1 MTQQM
6 SSKTL
11 LSQFGQQPT
20 RRVSFLDEFMRVG
33 DRMYGKLNPGADR
46 LSTFGRTGA
55 GRVTPL
61 DSIEYFGKISANKGA
76 NIDAEKFKETI
87 RKAEGLKLEPYK
99 DKDKYSIGYGHLLV
113 DGPTGN
119 ISVDRIDKKDAEA
132 LLEKDVQV
140 RLKEVNRLLP
150 DFKNF
155 PEDAQQAI
163 FSEYYRGSIG
173 QSPVTR
179 KLINEGKYAEDA
191 KEFLNNKEYIDAD
204 INKMGG
210 IKKRMEAVSNALMKM
225 SEKQF
230 LNDIVFP
237 KRKPQMNE
245 GGSVKKQMAEALN
258 KDAPEGERL
267 AYINPQE
274 EKMLRDAGGSGELT
288 EAGIPSYRGHHGG
301 GGGGG
306 SSSSGSNNGNG
317 NKGDNKGGLRG
328 LRDSGMVSTS
338 TGYGPAGAGGMAQG
352 PSGNQGNQQGNQ
364 PDTTEDTT
372 TVETFTPTYEKEDDD
387 DTSLVKE
394 LKEKYTFDL
403 FGQPYVGYKS
413 RESGFN
419 IGVTGSVDSVGV
431 GVGISFK
438 KGGLLDRS
446 SKK

>member
-33 DRMYGKLNPGADR
+33 DRMYGKLNPGTDR

-179 KLINEGKYAEDA
+179 KLINEGKYAEAA

-204 INKMGG
+204 KNKMGG

-237 KRKPQMNE
+237 KRKPFSM
-245 GGSVKKQMAEALN
+245 GGAAPGRGTSVGRGGL
-258 KDAPEGERL
+258 
-267 AYINPQE
+267 
-274 EKMLRDAGGSGELT
+274 GSG
-288 EAGIPSYRGHHGG
+288 
-301 GGGGG
+301 
-306 SSSSGSNNGNG
+306 G
-317 NKGDNKGGLRG
+317 NKGNKGVKSM
-328 LRDSGMVSTS
+328 RDSGMVSTS

-403 FGQPYVGYKS
+403 FGETYVGYKS
-413 RESGFN
+413 PESGFN
-419 IGVTGSVDSVGV
+419 VGVTGGLNSVGV

>member
-179 KLINEGKYAEDA
+179 KLINQGKYAEAA

-204 INKMGG
+204 KNKMGG

-237 KRKPQMNE
+237 KRKPFSM
-245 GGSVKKQMAEALN
+245 GGAAPGRGTSVGRGGL
-258 KDAPEGERL
+258 
-267 AYINPQE
+267 
-274 EKMLRDAGGSGELT
+274 GSG
-288 EAGIPSYRGHHGG
+288 
-301 GGGGG
+301 
-306 SSSSGSNNGNG
+306 GNKG
-317 NKGDNKGGLRG
+317 NKGDRRG
-328 LRDSGMVSTS
+328 VKSMRDSGMVSTS
-338 TGYGPAGAGGMAQG
+338 TGYGPAGAGGQALG
-352 PSGNQGNQQGNQ
+352 PSGNQGGNQGNQ

-372 TVETFTPTYEKEDDD
+372 TTFNSPSFDFSPTYDYTPPKKDSLLDDVV
-387 DTSLVKE
+387 DTYRDLTTFNTPLGE
-394 LKEKYTFDL
+394 LSITPGL
-403 FGQPYVGYKS
+403 KS
-413 RESGFN
+413 FEAKL
-419 IGVTGSVDSVGV
+419 
-431 GVGISFK
+431 SFK

-446 SKK
+446 RKK

>member
-87 RKAEGLKLEPYK
+87 RKAEGLRLEPYK

-179 KLINEGKYAEDA
+179 KLINQGKYAEAA

-204 INKMGG
+204 KNKMGG

-237 KRKPQMNE
+237 KRKPFSM
-245 GGSVKKQMAEALN
+245 GGAAPGRGTSVGRGGL
-258 KDAPEGERL
+258 
-267 AYINPQE
+267 
-274 EKMLRDAGGSGELT
+274 GSG
-288 EAGIPSYRGHHGG
+288 
-301 GGGGG
+301 
-306 SSSSGSNNGNG
+306 GNKG
-317 NKGDNKGGLRG
+317 NKGDRRG
-328 LRDSGMVSTS
+328 VKSMRDSGMVSTS

-352 PSGNQGNQQGNQ
+352 PSGNQGGNQGNQ

-372 TVETFTPTYEKEDDD
+372 TTFNSPSFSPTYNYTPPKKDRSILNDVV
-387 DTSLVKE
+387 DTYRDLT
-394 LKEKYTFDL
+394 TFNTPL
-403 FGQPYVGYKS
+403 
-413 RESGFN
+413 
-419 IGVTGSVDSVGV
+419 GVLSIEPKGLTSIEATLSFSTGNL
-431 GVGISFK
+431 K

-446 SKK
+446 RKK

>member
-179 KLINEGKYAEDA
+179 KLINEGKYAEAA

-204 INKMGG
+204 KNKMGG

-237 KRKPQMNE
+237 KRKPFSM
-245 GGSVKKQMAEALN
+245 GGAAPGRGTSVGRGGL
-258 KDAPEGERL
+258 
-267 AYINPQE
+267 
-274 EKMLRDAGGSGELT
+274 GSG
-288 EAGIPSYRGHHGG
+288 
-301 GGGGG
+301 
-306 SSSSGSNNGNG
+306 GNKG
-317 NKGDNKGGLRG
+317 NKGDRRG
-328 LRDSGMVSTS
+328 VKSMRDSGMVSTS

-403 FGQPYVGYKS
+403 FGETYVGYKS
-413 RESGFN
+413 PKSGFN
-419 IGVTGSVDSVGV
+419 VGVTGGLNSVGV

>member
-179 KLINEGKYAEDA
+179 KLINQGKYAEAA

-204 INKMGG
+204 KNKMGG

-301 GGGGG
+301 GGGG

-338 TGYGPAGAGGMAQG
+338 TGYGPAGAGGQALG
-352 PSGNQGNQQGNQ
+352 PSGNQGGNQGNQ

-372 TVETFTPTYEKEDDD
+372 TTFNSPSFDFSPTYDYTPPKEDSLLNDFV
-387 DTSLVKE
+387 DTYRDLTTFNTPLGE
-394 LKEKYTFDL
+394 LSITPGL
-403 FGQPYVGYKS
+403 KS
-413 RESGFN
+413 FEAKL
-419 IGVTGSVDSVGV
+419 
-431 GVGISFK
+431 SFK

-446 SKK
+446 RKK

>member
-179 KLINEGKYAEDA
+179 KLINEGKYAEAA

-204 INKMGG
+204 KNKMGG
-210 IKKRMEAVSNALMKM
+210 IKKRMEAVSNSLMKM

-237 KRKPQMNE
+237 KRKPFSM
-245 GGSVKKQMAEALN
+245 GGAAPGRGTSVGRGGL
-258 KDAPEGERL
+258 
-267 AYINPQE
+267 
-274 EKMLRDAGGSGELT
+274 GSG
-288 EAGIPSYRGHHGG
+288 
-301 GGGGG
+301 
-306 SSSSGSNNGNG
+306 GNKG
-317 NKGDNKGGLRG
+317 NKGDRRG
-328 LRDSGMVSTS
+328 VKSMRDSGMVSTS

-403 FGQPYVGYKS
+403 FGETYVGYKS
-413 RESGFN
+413 PESGFN
-419 IGVTGSVDSVGV
+419 VGVTGGLNSVGV

>member
-179 KLINEGKYAEDA
+179 KLINQGKYAEAA

-204 INKMGG
+204 KNKMGG
-210 IKKRMEAVSNALMKM
+210 IKKRMEAVSNSLMKM

-237 KRKPQMNE
+237 KRKPFSM
-245 GGSVKKQMAEALN
+245 GGAAPGRGTSVGRGGL
-258 KDAPEGERL
+258 
-267 AYINPQE
+267 
-274 EKMLRDAGGSGELT
+274 GSG
-288 EAGIPSYRGHHGG
+288 
-301 GGGGG
+301 
-306 SSSSGSNNGNG
+306 GNKG
-317 NKGDNKGGLRG
+317 NKGDRRG
-328 LRDSGMVSTS
+328 VKSMRDSGMVSTS

-372 TVETFTPTYEKEDDD
+372 TVETFTPTYEKKDDD

>member
-1 MTQQM
+1 MTHQM

-179 KLINEGKYAEDA
+179 KLINQGQYAEAA

-204 INKMGG
+204 KNKMGG

-237 KRKPQMNE
+237 KRKPFSM
-245 GGSVKKQMAEALN
+245 GGAAPGRGTSVGRGGL
-258 KDAPEGERL
+258 
-267 AYINPQE
+267 
-274 EKMLRDAGGSGELT
+274 GSG
-288 EAGIPSYRGHHGG
+288 
-301 GGGGG
+301 
-306 SSSSGSNNGNG
+306 GNKG
-317 NKGDNKGGLRG
+317 NKGDRRG
-328 LRDSGMVSTS
+328 VKSMRDSGMVSTS

>member
-33 DRMYGKLNPGADR
+33 DRMYGKLNPGAER

-87 RKAEGLKLEPYK
+87 RKAEGLRLEPYK

-179 KLINEGKYAEDA
+179 KLINQGKYAEAA

-204 INKMGG
+204 KNKMGG

-237 KRKPQMNE
+237 KRKPFSM
-245 GGSVKKQMAEALN
+245 GGAAPGRGTSVGRGGL
-258 KDAPEGERL
+258 
-267 AYINPQE
+267 
-274 EKMLRDAGGSGELT
+274 GSG
-288 EAGIPSYRGHHGG
+288 
-301 GGGGG
+301 
-306 SSSSGSNNGNG
+306 GNKG
-317 NKGDNKGGLRG
+317 NKGDRKGVKSM
-328 LRDSGMVSTS
+328 RDSGMVSTS

-352 PSGNQGNQQGNQ
+352 PSGNQGNQQGNRQGNQ
-364 PDTTEDTT
+364 PDTTEDTM
-372 TVETFTPTYEKEDDD
+372 TVETFTPTYEKKDDD

-403 FGQPYVGYKS
+403 FGETYVGYKS
-413 RESGFN
+413 PESGFN
-419 IGVTGSVDSVGV
+419 VGVTGGLESVGV

>member
-179 KLINEGKYAEDA
+179 KLINQGKYAEAA

-204 INKMGG
+204 KNKMGG

-237 KRKPQMNE
+237 KRKPFSM
-245 GGSVKKQMAEALN
+245 GGAAPGRGTSVGRGGL
-258 KDAPEGERL
+258 
-267 AYINPQE
+267 
-274 EKMLRDAGGSGELT
+274 GSG
-288 EAGIPSYRGHHGG
+288 
-301 GGGGG
+301 
-306 SSSSGSNNGNG
+306 GNKG
-317 NKGDNKGGLRG
+317 NKGDRRG
-328 LRDSGMVSTS
+328 VKSMRDSGMVSTS

-403 FGQPYVGYKS
+403 FGETYVGYKS
-413 RESGFN
+413 PKSGFN
-419 IGVTGSVDSVGV
+419 VGVTGGLNSVGV

>member
-33 DRMYGKLNPGADR
+33 DRMYGKLNPGAER

-87 RKAEGLKLEPYK
+87 RKAEGLRLEPYK

-179 KLINEGKYAEDA
+179 KLINQGKYAEAA

-204 INKMGG
+204 KNKMGG

-237 KRKPQMNE
+237 KRKPFSM
-245 GGSVKKQMAEALN
+245 GGAAPGRGTSVGRGGL
-258 KDAPEGERL
+258 
-267 AYINPQE
+267 
-274 EKMLRDAGGSGELT
+274 GSG
-288 EAGIPSYRGHHGG
+288 
-301 GGGGG
+301 
-306 SSSSGSNNGNG
+306 GNKG
-317 NKGDNKGGLRG
+317 NKGDRRG
-328 LRDSGMVSTS
+328 VKSMRDSGMVSTS

-364 PDTTEDTT
+364 PDTTEDTK

-403 FGQPYVGYKS
+403 FGETYVGYKS
-413 RESGFN
+413 PESGFN
-419 IGVTGSVDSVGV
+419 VGVTGGLNSVGV

>member
-33 DRMYGKLNPGADR
+33 NRMYGKLNPGAER

-87 RKAEGLKLEPYK
+87 RKAEGLRLEPYK

-179 KLINEGKYAEDA
+179 KLINQGKYAEAA

-204 INKMGG
+204 KNKMGG

-237 KRKPQMNE
+237 KRKPFSM
-245 GGSVKKQMAEALN
+245 GGAAPGRGTSVGRGGL
-258 KDAPEGERL
+258 
-267 AYINPQE
+267 
-274 EKMLRDAGGSGELT
+274 GSG
-288 EAGIPSYRGHHGG
+288 
-301 GGGGG
+301 
-306 SSSSGSNNGNG
+306 GNKG
-317 NKGDNKGGLRG
+317 NKGDRKGVKSM
-328 LRDSGMVSTS
+328 RDSGMVSTS

-403 FGQPYVGYKS
+403 FGETYVGYKS
-413 RESGFN
+413 PESGFN
-419 IGVTGSVDSVGV
+419 VGVTGGLDSVGV

>member
-87 RKAEGLKLEPYK
+87 RKAEGLRLEPYK

-179 KLINEGKYAEDA
+179 KLINQGKYAEAA

-204 INKMGG
+204 KNKMGG

-237 KRKPQMNE
+237 KRKPFSM
-245 GGSVKKQMAEALN
+245 GGAAPGRGTSVGRGGL
-258 KDAPEGERL
+258 
-267 AYINPQE
+267 
-274 EKMLRDAGGSGELT
+274 GSG
-288 EAGIPSYRGHHGG
+288 
-301 GGGGG
+301 
-306 SSSSGSNNGNG
+306 GNKG
-317 NKGDNKGGLRG
+317 NKGDRRG
-328 LRDSGMVSTS
+328 VKSMRDSGMVSTS

-403 FGQPYVGYKS
+403 FGETYVGYKS
-413 RESGFN
+413 PESGFN
-419 IGVTGSVDSVGV
+419 VGVTGGLDSVGV

>member
-87 RKAEGLKLEPYK
+87 RKAEGLRLEPYK

-179 KLINEGKYAEDA
+179 KLINQGKYAEAA

-204 INKMGG
+204 KNKMGG

-237 KRKPQMNE
+237 KRKPFSM
-245 GGSVKKQMAEALN
+245 GGAAPGRGTSVGRGGL
-258 KDAPEGERL
+258 
-267 AYINPQE
+267 
-274 EKMLRDAGGSGELT
+274 GSG
-288 EAGIPSYRGHHGG
+288 
-301 GGGGG
+301 
-306 SSSSGSNNGNG
+306 GNKG
-317 NKGDNKGGLRG
+317 NKGDRRG
-328 LRDSGMVSTS
+328 VKSMRDSGMVSTS

-352 PSGNQGNQQGNQ
+352 PSGNQGGN
-364 PDTTEDTT
+364 
-372 TVETFTPTYEKEDDD
+372 
-387 DTSLVKE
+387 
-394 LKEKYTFDL
+394 
-403 FGQPYVGYKS
+403 
-413 RESGFN
+413 
-419 IGVTGSVDSVGV
+419 
-431 GVGISFK
+431 
-438 KGGLLDRS
+438 
-446 SKK
+446 

>member
-33 DRMYGKLNPGADR
+33 DRMYGKLNPGAER

-179 KLINEGKYAEDA
+179 KLINQGKYAEAA

-204 INKMGG
+204 KNKMGG

-237 KRKPQMNE
+237 KRKPFSM
-245 GGSVKKQMAEALN
+245 GGAAPGRGTSVGRGGL
-258 KDAPEGERL
+258 
-267 AYINPQE
+267 
-274 EKMLRDAGGSGELT
+274 GSG
-288 EAGIPSYRGHHGG
+288 
-301 GGGGG
+301 
-306 SSSSGSNNGNG
+306 G
-317 NKGDNKGGLRG
+317 NKGNKGVKSM
-328 LRDSGMVSTS
+328 RDSGMVSTS

-403 FGQPYVGYKS
+403 FGETYVGYKS
-413 RESGFN
+413 PESGFN
-419 IGVTGSVDSVGV
+419 VGVTGGLNSVGV

>member
-179 KLINEGKYAEDA
+179 KLINEGKYAEAA

-204 INKMGG
+204 KNKMGG
-210 IKKRMEAVSNALMKM
+210 IKKRMEAVSNSLMKM

-237 KRKPQMNE
+237 KRKPFSM
-245 GGSVKKQMAEALN
+245 GGAAPGRGTSVGRGGL
-258 KDAPEGERL
+258 
-267 AYINPQE
+267 
-274 EKMLRDAGGSGELT
+274 GSG
-288 EAGIPSYRGHHGG
+288 
-301 GGGGG
+301 
-306 SSSSGSNNGNG
+306 GNKG
-317 NKGDNKGGLRG
+317 NKGDRRG
-328 LRDSGMVSTS
+328 VKSMRDSGMVSTS

>member
-6 SSKTL
+6 SSKTF

-61 DSIEYFGKISANKGA
+61 DSIEYFGKINANKGA

-87 RKAEGLKLEPYK
+87 RKAEGLRLEPYK

-179 KLINEGKYAEDA
+179 KLINQGKYAEAA

-204 INKMGG
+204 KNKMGG

-237 KRKPQMNE
+237 KRKPFSM
-245 GGSVKKQMAEALN
+245 GGAAPGRGTSVGRGGL
-258 KDAPEGERL
+258 
-267 AYINPQE
+267 
-274 EKMLRDAGGSGELT
+274 GSG
-288 EAGIPSYRGHHGG
+288 
-301 GGGGG
+301 
-306 SSSSGSNNGNG
+306 GNKG
-317 NKGDNKGGLRG
+317 NKGDRRG
-328 LRDSGMVSTS
+328 VKSMRDSGMVSTS

-372 TVETFTPTYEKEDDD
+372 TTFNSPSFSPTYDYTPPKKDRSILNDVV
-387 DTSLVKE
+387 DTYRDLT
-394 LKEKYTFDL
+394 TFNTPL
-403 FGQPYVGYKS
+403 
-413 RESGFN
+413 
-419 IGVTGSVDSVGV
+419 GVLSIEPKGLTSVEATLSFSTGNL
-431 GVGISFK
+431 K

-446 SKK
+446 RKK

>member
-179 KLINEGKYAEDA
+179 KLINQGQYAEAA

-204 INKMGG
+204 KNKMGG

-237 KRKPQMNE
+237 KRKPFSM
-245 GGSVKKQMAEALN
+245 GGAAPGRGTSVGRGGL
-258 KDAPEGERL
+258 
-267 AYINPQE
+267 
-274 EKMLRDAGGSGELT
+274 GSG
-288 EAGIPSYRGHHGG
+288 
-301 GGGGG
+301 
-306 SSSSGSNNGNG
+306 GNKG
-317 NKGDNKGGLRG
+317 NKGDRRG
-328 LRDSGMVSTS
+328 VKSMRDSGMVSTS

>member
-99 DKDKYSIGYGHLLV
+99 DKDKYSIGYRHLLV

-179 KLINEGKYAEDA
+179 KLINQGQYAEAA

-204 INKMGG
+204 KNKMGG

-237 KRKPQMNE
+237 KRKPFSM
-245 GGSVKKQMAEALN
+245 GGAAPGRGTSVGRGGL
-258 KDAPEGERL
+258 
-267 AYINPQE
+267 
-274 EKMLRDAGGSGELT
+274 GSG
-288 EAGIPSYRGHHGG
+288 
-301 GGGGG
+301 
-306 SSSSGSNNGNG
+306 GNKG
-317 NKGDNKGGLRG
+317 NKGDKRG
-328 LRDSGMVSTS
+328 VKSMRDSGMVSTS
-338 TGYGPAGAGGMAQG
+338 TGYGPAGAGGQALG
-352 PSGNQGNQQGNQ
+352 PSGNQGGNQGNQ
-364 PDTTEDTT
+364 PDTTENTT
-372 TVETFTPTYEKEDDD
+372 TTFNSPSFDFSPTKLFESIVE
-387 DTSLVKE
+387 LA
-394 LKEKYTFDL
+394 LKAPVAGRTKH
-403 FGQPYVGYKS
+403 S
-413 RESGFN
+413 R
-419 IGVTGSVDSVGV
+419 V
-431 GVGISFK
+431 
-438 KGGLLDRS
+438 
-446 SKK
+446 

>member
-33 DRMYGKLNPGADR
+33 NRMYGKLNPGAER

-87 RKAEGLKLEPYK
+87 RKAEGLRLEPYK

-179 KLINEGKYAEDA
+179 KLINQGKYAEAA

-204 INKMGG
+204 KNKMGG

-237 KRKPQMNE
+237 KRKPFSM
-245 GGSVKKQMAEALN
+245 GGAAPGRGTSVGRGGL
-258 KDAPEGERL
+258 
-267 AYINPQE
+267 
-274 EKMLRDAGGSGELT
+274 GSG
-288 EAGIPSYRGHHGG
+288 
-301 GGGGG
+301 
-306 SSSSGSNNGNG
+306 GNKG
-317 NKGDNKGGLRG
+317 NKGDRRG
-328 LRDSGMVSTS
+328 VKSMRDSGMVSTS

-364 PDTTEDTT
+364 PDTTEDTM

-403 FGQPYVGYKS
+403 FGETYVGYKS
-413 RESGFN
+413 PESGFN
-419 IGVTGSVDSVGV
+419 VGVTGGLDSVGV

>member
-33 DRMYGKLNPGADR
+33 DRMYGKLNPGAER

-87 RKAEGLKLEPYK
+87 RKAEGLRLEPYK

-179 KLINEGKYAEDA
+179 KLINQGKYAEAA

-204 INKMGG
+204 KNKMGG

-237 KRKPQMNE
+237 KRKPFSM
-245 GGSVKKQMAEALN
+245 GGAAPGRGTSVGRGGL
-258 KDAPEGERL
+258 
-267 AYINPQE
+267 
-274 EKMLRDAGGSGELT
+274 GSG
-288 EAGIPSYRGHHGG
+288 
-301 GGGGG
+301 
-306 SSSSGSNNGNG
+306 GNKG
-317 NKGDNKGGLRG
+317 NKGDRKGVKSM
-328 LRDSGMVSTS
+328 RDSGMVSTS

-403 FGQPYVGYKS
+403 FGETYVGYKS
-413 RESGFN
+413 PESGFN
-419 IGVTGSVDSVGV
+419 VGVTGGLDSVGV

>member
-33 DRMYGKLNPGADR
+33 DRMYGKLNPGAER

-179 KLINEGKYAEDA
+179 KLINQGKYAEAA

-204 INKMGG
+204 KNKMGG

-237 KRKPQMNE
+237 KRKPFSM
-245 GGSVKKQMAEALN
+245 GGAAPGRGTSVGRGGL
-258 KDAPEGERL
+258 
-267 AYINPQE
+267 
-274 EKMLRDAGGSGELT
+274 GSG
-288 EAGIPSYRGHHGG
+288 
-301 GGGGG
+301 
-306 SSSSGSNNGNG
+306 GNKG
-317 NKGDNKGGLRG
+317 NKGDRKGVKSM
-328 LRDSGMVSTS
+328 RDSGMVSTS

-403 FGQPYVGYKS
+403 FGETYVGYKS
-413 RESGFN
+413 PESGFN
-419 IGVTGSVDSVGV
+419 VGVTGGLNSVGV

>member
-46 LSTFGRTGA
+46 LSTFGRTGS

-61 DSIEYFGKISANKGA
+61 DSVEYFGKISANKGA

-173 QSPVTR
+173 QSPITR
-179 KLINEGKYAEDA
+179 KLINQGKYAEAA

-204 INKMGG
+204 KNKMGG

-237 KRKPQMNE
+237 KRKPFSM
-245 GGSVKKQMAEALN
+245 GGAAPGRGTSVGRGGL
-258 KDAPEGERL
+258 
-267 AYINPQE
+267 
-274 EKMLRDAGGSGELT
+274 GSG
-288 EAGIPSYRGHHGG
+288 
-301 GGGGG
+301 
-306 SSSSGSNNGNG
+306 GNKG
-317 NKGDNKGGLRG
+317 NKGDRRG
-328 LRDSGMVSTS
+328 VKSMRDSGMVSTS

-352 PSGNQGNQQGNQ
+352 PSGNQGNQQGNRQGNQ

-372 TVETFTPTYEKEDDD
+372 TVKTFTPTYEKEDDD

-403 FGQPYVGYKS
+403 FGETYVGYKS
-413 RESGFN
+413 PESGFN
-419 IGVTGSVDSVGV
+419 VGVTGGLESVGV
-431 GVGISFK
+431 GMGISFK

>member
-179 KLINEGKYAEDA
+179 KLINQGKYAEAA

-204 INKMGG
+204 KNKMGG

-237 KRKPQMNE
+237 KRKPFSM
-245 GGSVKKQMAEALN
+245 GGAAPGRGTSVGRGGL
-258 KDAPEGERL
+258 
-267 AYINPQE
+267 
-274 EKMLRDAGGSGELT
+274 GSG
-288 EAGIPSYRGHHGG
+288 
-301 GGGGG
+301 
-306 SSSSGSNNGNG
+306 GNKG
-317 NKGDNKGGLRG
+317 NKGDRKGVKSM
-328 LRDSGMVSTS
+328 RDSGMVSTS

-403 FGQPYVGYKS
+403 FGETYVGYKS
-413 RESGFN
+413 PESGFN
-419 IGVTGSVDSVGV
+419 VGVTGGLNSVGV

>member
-87 RKAEGLKLEPYK
+87 RKAEGLRLEPYK

-179 KLINEGKYAEDA
+179 KLINQGKYAEAA

-204 INKMGG
+204 KNKMGG

-237 KRKPQMNE
+237 KRKPFSM
-245 GGSVKKQMAEALN
+245 GGAAPGRGTSVGRGGL
-258 KDAPEGERL
+258 
-267 AYINPQE
+267 
-274 EKMLRDAGGSGELT
+274 GSG
-288 EAGIPSYRGHHGG
+288 
-301 GGGGG
+301 
-306 SSSSGSNNGNG
+306 G
-317 NKGDNKGGLRG
+317 NKGNKGVKSM
-328 LRDSGMVSTS
+328 RDSGMVSTS

-403 FGQPYVGYKS
+403 FGETYVGYKS
-413 RESGFN
+413 PESGFN
-419 IGVTGSVDSVGV
+419 VGVTGGLDSVGV

>member
-179 KLINEGKYAEDA
+179 KLINQGKYAEAA

-204 INKMGG
+204 KNKMGG
-210 IKKRMEAVSNALMKM
+210 IKKRMEAVSNSLMKM

-237 KRKPQMNE
+237 KRKPFSM
-245 GGSVKKQMAEALN
+245 GGAAPGRGTSVGRGGL
-258 KDAPEGERL
+258 
-267 AYINPQE
+267 
-274 EKMLRDAGGSGELT
+274 GSG
-288 EAGIPSYRGHHGG
+288 
-301 GGGGG
+301 
-306 SSSSGSNNGNG
+306 GNKG
-317 NKGDNKGGLRG
+317 NKGDRRG
-328 LRDSGMVSTS
+328 VKSMRDSGMVSTS

>member
-87 RKAEGLKLEPYK
+87 RKAEGLRLEPYK

-179 KLINEGKYAEDA
+179 KLINQGKYAEAA

-204 INKMGG
+204 KNKMGG

-237 KRKPQMNE
+237 KRKPFSM
-245 GGSVKKQMAEALN
+245 GGAAPGRGTSVGRGGL
-258 KDAPEGERL
+258 
-267 AYINPQE
+267 
-274 EKMLRDAGGSGELT
+274 GSG
-288 EAGIPSYRGHHGG
+288 
-301 GGGGG
+301 
-306 SSSSGSNNGNG
+306 GNKG
-317 NKGDNKGGLRG
+317 NKGDRRG
-328 LRDSGMVSTS
+328 VKSMRDSGMVSTS

-352 PSGNQGNQQGNQ
+352 PSGNQGGNQGNQ
-364 PDTTEDTT
+364 QDTTEDTT
-372 TVETFTPTYEKEDDD
+372 TTFNSPSFSPTYDYTPPKKDRSILNDVV
-387 DTSLVKE
+387 DTYRDLT
-394 LKEKYTFDL
+394 TFNTPL
-403 FGQPYVGYKS
+403 
-413 RESGFN
+413 
-419 IGVTGSVDSVGV
+419 GVLSIEPKGLTSIEATLSFSTGNL
-431 GVGISFK
+431 K

-446 SKK
+446 RKK

>member
-33 DRMYGKLNPGADR
+33 DRMYGKLNPGAER

-179 KLINEGKYAEDA
+179 KLINEGKYAEAA

-204 INKMGG
+204 KNKMGG

-237 KRKPQMNE
+237 KRKPFSM
-245 GGSVKKQMAEALN
+245 GGAAPGRGTSV
-258 KDAPEGERL
+258 GR
-267 AYINPQE
+267 
-274 EKMLRDAGGSGELT
+274 GGLGP
-288 EAGIPSYRGHHGG
+288 G
-301 GGGGG
+301 
-306 SSSSGSNNGNG
+306 G
-317 NKGDNKGGLRG
+317 NKGNNNKGDRRG
-328 LRDSGMVSTS
+328 VKSLRDSGMVSTS

-403 FGQPYVGYKS
+403 FGETYVGYKS
-413 RESGFN
+413 PESGFN
-419 IGVTGSVDSVGV
+419 VGVTGGLNSVGV

>member
-87 RKAEGLKLEPYK
+87 RKAEGLRLEPYK
-99 DKDKYSIGYGHLLV
+99 DKDKYSIGYGHLLI

-179 KLINEGKYAEDA
+179 KLINQGKYAEAA

-204 INKMGG
+204 KNKMGG

-237 KRKPQMNE
+237 KRKPFSM
-245 GGSVKKQMAEALN
+245 GGAAPGRGTSVGRGGL
-258 KDAPEGERL
+258 
-267 AYINPQE
+267 
-274 EKMLRDAGGSGELT
+274 GSG
-288 EAGIPSYRGHHGG
+288 
-301 GGGGG
+301 
-306 SSSSGSNNGNG
+306 GNKG
-317 NKGDNKGGLRG
+317 NKGDRRG
-328 LRDSGMVSTS
+328 VKSMRDSGMVSTS

-403 FGQPYVGYKS
+403 FGETYVGYKS
-413 RESGFN
+413 PESGFN
-419 IGVTGSVDSVGV
+419 VGVTGGLNSVGV

>member
-33 DRMYGKLNPGADR
+33 NRMYGKLNPGAER

-87 RKAEGLKLEPYK
+87 RKAEGLRLEPYK

-179 KLINEGKYAEDA
+179 KLINQGKYAEAA

-204 INKMGG
+204 KNKMGG

-237 KRKPQMNE
+237 KRKPFSM
-245 GGSVKKQMAEALN
+245 GGAAPGRGTSVGRGGL
-258 KDAPEGERL
+258 
-267 AYINPQE
+267 
-274 EKMLRDAGGSGELT
+274 GSG
-288 EAGIPSYRGHHGG
+288 
-301 GGGGG
+301 
-306 SSSSGSNNGNG
+306 GNKG
-317 NKGDNKGGLRG
+317 NKGDRRG
-328 LRDSGMVSTS
+328 VKSMRDSGMVSTS

-352 PSGNQGNQQGNQ
+352 PSGNQGSQQGNQ
-364 PDTTEDTT
+364 PDTTEDTM

-403 FGQPYVGYKS
+403 FGETYVGYKS
-413 RESGFN
+413 PESGFN
-419 IGVTGSVDSVGV
+419 VGVTGGLDSVGV

>member
-33 DRMYGKLNPGADR
+33 DRMYGILNPGAER

-87 RKAEGLKLEPYK
+87 RKAEGLRLEPYK

-179 KLINEGKYAEDA
+179 KLINQGKYAEAA

-204 INKMGG
+204 KNKMGG

-237 KRKPQMNE
+237 KRKPFSM
-245 GGSVKKQMAEALN
+245 GGAAPGRGTSVGRGGL
-258 KDAPEGERL
+258 
-267 AYINPQE
+267 
-274 EKMLRDAGGSGELT
+274 GSG
-288 EAGIPSYRGHHGG
+288 
-301 GGGGG
+301 
-306 SSSSGSNNGNG
+306 GNKG
-317 NKGDNKGGLRG
+317 NKGDRRG
-328 LRDSGMVSTS
+328 VKSMRDSGMVSTS

-403 FGQPYVGYKS
+403 FGETYVGYKS
-413 RESGFN
+413 PESGFN
-419 IGVTGSVDSVGV
+419 VGVTGGLDSVGV

>member
-87 RKAEGLKLEPYK
+87 RKAEGLRLEPYK

-179 KLINEGKYAEDA
+179 KLINQGKYAEAA

-204 INKMGG
+204 KNKMGG

-237 KRKPQMNE
+237 KRKPFSM
-245 GGSVKKQMAEALN
+245 GGAAPGRGTSVGRGGL
-258 KDAPEGERL
+258 
-267 AYINPQE
+267 
-274 EKMLRDAGGSGELT
+274 GSG
-288 EAGIPSYRGHHGG
+288 
-301 GGGGG
+301 
-306 SSSSGSNNGNG
+306 GNKG
-317 NKGDNKGGLRG
+317 NKGDRRG
-328 LRDSGMVSTS
+328 VKSMRDSGMVSTS

-403 FGQPYVGYKS
+403 FGETYVGYKS
-413 RESGFN
+413 PESGFN
-419 IGVTGSVDSVGV
+419 VGVTGGLNSVGV

>member
-33 DRMYGKLNPGADR
+33 DRMYGKLNPGAER

-87 RKAEGLKLEPYK
+87 RKAEGLRLEPYK

-179 KLINEGKYAEDA
+179 KLINQGKYAEAA

-204 INKMGG
+204 KNKMGG

-237 KRKPQMNE
+237 KRKPFSM
-245 GGSVKKQMAEALN
+245 GGAAPGRGTSVGRGGL
-258 KDAPEGERL
+258 
-267 AYINPQE
+267 
-274 EKMLRDAGGSGELT
+274 GSG
-288 EAGIPSYRGHHGG
+288 
-301 GGGGG
+301 
-306 SSSSGSNNGNG
+306 GNKG
-317 NKGDNKGGLRG
+317 NKGDRRG
-328 LRDSGMVSTS
+328 VKSMRDSGMVSTS

-403 FGQPYVGYKS
+403 FGETYVGYKS
-413 RESGFN
+413 PESGFN
-419 IGVTGSVDSVGV
+419 VGVTGGLNSVGV

>member
-33 DRMYGKLNPGADR
+33 NRMYGKLNPGADR

-87 RKAEGLKLEPYK
+87 RKAEGLRLEPYK

-179 KLINEGKYAEDA
+179 KLINQGKYAEAA

-204 INKMGG
+204 KNKMGG

-237 KRKPQMNE
+237 KRKPFSM
-245 GGSVKKQMAEALN
+245 GGAAPGRGTSVGRGGL
-258 KDAPEGERL
+258 
-267 AYINPQE
+267 
-274 EKMLRDAGGSGELT
+274 GSG
-288 EAGIPSYRGHHGG
+288 
-301 GGGGG
+301 
-306 SSSSGSNNGNG
+306 GNKG
-317 NKGDNKGGLRG
+317 NKGDRKGVKSM
-328 LRDSGMVSTS
+328 RDSGMVSTS

-403 FGQPYVGYKS
+403 FGETYVGYKS
-413 RESGFN
+413 PESGFN
-419 IGVTGSVDSVGV
+419 VGVTGGLDSVGV

>member
-1 MTQQM
+1 M

-87 RKAEGLKLEPYK
+87 RKAEGLRLEPYK

-179 KLINEGKYAEDA
+179 KLINQGKYAEAA

-204 INKMGG
+204 KNKMGG

-237 KRKPQMNE
+237 KRKPFSM
-245 GGSVKKQMAEALN
+245 GGAAPGRGTSVGRGGL
-258 KDAPEGERL
+258 
-267 AYINPQE
+267 
-274 EKMLRDAGGSGELT
+274 GSG
-288 EAGIPSYRGHHGG
+288 
-301 GGGGG
+301 
-306 SSSSGSNNGNG
+306 GNKG
-317 NKGDNKGGLRG
+317 NKGDRRG
-328 LRDSGMVSTS
+328 VKSMRDSGMVSTS

-403 FGQPYVGYKS
+403 FGETYVGYKS
-413 RESGFN
+413 PESGFN
-419 IGVTGSVDSVGV
+419 VGVTGGLNSVGV

>member
-33 DRMYGKLNPGADR
+33 DRMYGKLNPGAEK

-179 KLINEGKYAEDA
+179 KLINEGKYAEAA

-204 INKMGG
+204 KNKMGG

-237 KRKPQMNE
+237 KRKPFSM
-245 GGSVKKQMAEALN
+245 GGAAPGRGTSVGRGGL
-258 KDAPEGERL
+258 
-267 AYINPQE
+267 
-274 EKMLRDAGGSGELT
+274 GSG
-288 EAGIPSYRGHHGG
+288 
-301 GGGGG
+301 
-306 SSSSGSNNGNG
+306 GNKG
-317 NKGDNKGGLRG
+317 NKGDRRG
-328 LRDSGMVSTS
+328 VKSMRDSGMVSTS

-403 FGQPYVGYKS
+403 FGETYVGYKS
-413 RESGFN
+413 PESGFN
-419 IGVTGSVDSVGV
+419 VGVTGGLNSVGV